1 MRSKRRSA
9 PSSGS
14 EPQRSPAFFIDRSL
28 GRYHVADAL
37 RGVGEQVEIHDDHL
51 ARDAS
56 DEAWMRLAAAN
67 GWVVLTRDARIRH
80 RPLER
85 ACLLDAG
92 LIVFVLTSASLTGPE
107 MAAAFLAARGK
118 IRRVLDR
125 EEGPLAP
132 LLASRH

>member
-1 MRSKRRSA
+1 
-9 PSSGS
+9 
-14 EPQRSPAFFIDRSL
+14 
-28 GRYHVADAL
+28 VADAL

-51 ARDAS
+51 ARDVS

-67 GWVVLTRDARIRH
+67 GWVVLTKDARIRH

-107 MAAAFLAARGK
+107 MAAAFLAAGAGRSVACRTEK
-118 IRRVLDR
+118 RVLSSSGSPEAGR
-125 EEGPLAP
+125 
-132 LLASRH
+132 